1 MELQFIKFQKMA
13 GTAGTYFIVPSF
25 STTLRFFHTVPLSL
39 WRRRRG
45 LGLGPL
51 DAPLPRG
58 LGGHLDRV
66 AAVPVE
72 ELILVHAVNH
82 PVVGPV
88 QAASLLDLDADQL
101 NFVLLC
107 HVAPAGRVEEG
118 VEPHGDDVPE
128 DLGLDE
134 LAVQEAIEA
143 LPEKVP
149 LPVCRFI
156 FPLSP

>member
-1 MELQFIKFQKMA
+1 MTL
-13 GTAGTYFIVPSF
+13 
-25 STTLRFFHTVPLSL
+25 TTFFTVSCNLSERNIL
-39 WRRRRG
+39 GWRIG
-45 LGLGPL
+45 
-51 DAPLPRG
+51 DTC
-58 LGGHLDRV
+58 
-66 AAVPVE
+66 
-72 ELILVHAVNH
+72 
-82 PVVGPV
+82 
-88 QAASLLDLDADQL
+88 L
-101 NFVLLC
+101 NVVLLS